1 MKMLKKAAGMILTSA
16 VMLGMAATAFGAGN
30 MPTAVDGTKGV
41 KTSENFEN
49 LFDGSVGTKWC
60 VAKTD
65 PYVIFSLPSQQSVTG
80 YTLVT
85 ANDSLQWKGRN
96 PKSWTLY
103 GCNSAAVPGVDDS
116 GWTVIDSVTEDE
128 TMKNQNSTAYEFA
141 LDQPA
146 PAYQYYKFQVEEKG
160 LTMQLSEL
168 ILEYGGS
175 SQAVQQ
181 MVDGA
186 NGINNGEGPDRMLDG
201 KASTKWCT
209 INSEP
214 WIIVEMTTPVSAKG
228 YYMVTGN
235 DSSRYKGRNPKS
247 WTLYGCNADTAP
259 DENYGGW
266 EVVHQVTDDTAVE
279 DRNAAS
285 YYFALGQASPAY
297 RYYMLQ
303 IEEKQSSMMQLSE
316 FAIDYEGLTFG
327 YTGLNGTTSTESS
340 ESSGGVSGPLMCGS
354 CAGRGSNHCFV
365 CQGSG
370 ISSGEQCDN
379 CGGTGEVRCTA
390 CNGTGWIQKR
400 SDSGGIKM

>member
-103 GCNSAAVPGVDDS
+103 GCN
-116 GWTVIDSVTEDE
+116 
-128 TMKNQNSTAYEFA
+128 
-141 LDQPA
+141 
-146 PAYQYYKFQVEEKG
+146 
-160 LTMQLSEL
+160 
-168 ILEYGGS
+168 
-175 SQAVQQ
+175 
-181 MVDGA
+181 
-186 NGINNGEGPDRMLDG
+186 
-201 KASTKWCT
+201 
-209 INSEP
+209 
-214 WIIVEMTTPVSAKG
+214 
-228 YYMVTGN
+228 
-235 DSSRYKGRNPKS
+235 
-247 WTLYGCNADTAP
+247 ADTAP

-266 EVVHQVTDDTAVE
+266 EVVHQVTDDTAME

-370 ISSGEQCDN
+370 ISGGEQCDN

-390 CNGTGWIQKR
+390 CNGTGWIQ
-400 SDSGGIKM
+400 